1 MKKVQNQGV
10 IEPYKVSQEDIELFE
25 YTPEEVAIIEEA
37 ENYSRL
43 AQFIPGTEAEYKA
56 FVDKFNKYF
65 SENDALTAFNKI
77 GEIGKTDP
85 EFINQMYAITIIL
98 DAAEVE
104 KAPTT
109 EKVSVDSIRKLQK
122 SIASAEEEA
131 KLDALLA
138 DAKKKK

>member
-1 MKKVQNQGV
+1 M
-10 IEPYKVSQEDIELFE
+10 ES
-25 YTPEEVAIIEEA
+25 
-37 ENYSRL
+37 
-43 AQFIPGTEAEYKA
+43 
-56 FVDKFNKYF
+56 YF